1 MVTSDLSVYP
11 MTWRLMLLHASLFSF
26 APQIWLTNSSL
37 LPFCN
42 SDASREEKSF
52 NFKME
57 KFANWPQVLRIFPP
71 LKDESHLILNPSLT
85 GQNILPQPRLK
96 CVCECE
102 KRSSRLLQ
110 KNEHDLESKIDFAAQ
125 LLTSL
130 TSARYIHTKASLR
143 DGNVS
148 LWLAISCKI
157 DKRGIKTSRCFF
169 GDAAVTRR
177 YVQLQGST
185 FSPVGGINGA
195 SGPGRER
202 CGWRRC
208 QPELSDGLQLRAVWW
223 NMHDFNS
230 AAEK

>member
-1 MVTSDLSVYP
+1 

-26 APQIWLTNSSL
+26 APQIWLTKSSL

-57 KFANWPQVLRIFPP
+57 KSANGPQVLRIFPP

-85 GQNILPQPRLK
+85 GQNILSQHRLK
-96 CVCECE
+96 CACKSE
-102 KRSSRLLQ
+102 KRTSRLLQ
-110 KNEHDLESKIDFAAQ
+110 KNEHVLESKIDFAAQ

-130 TSARYIHTKASLR
+130 TSTCYIHTKASLR

-169 GDAAVTRR
+169 RDTAMWWRR
-177 YVQLQGST
+177 RCVQLQGSK

-195 SGPGRER
+195 SGAGREC

-223 NMHDFNS
+223 NMYDFNS